1 MLGDM
6 PNTNTLRVLVT
17 GFEPFGGEPVNPS
30 MQAVLG
36 LAADPPPGIVLCTEI
51 LPVSQVRT
59 PPALR
64 AAVAR
69 DRPDVVIATGEASGR
84 AEVSVERVGINVD
97 DFRIADN
104 DGMQPVDVPAVEGG
118 PAAYFATIPVKAVTA
133 ALRAAGVPVHV
144 SNTAGTHL
152 CNHTLYLLGHLA
164 ATEYPGMR
172 VGFLHLPALP
182 EQAARHPGQPSMAT
196 ATMVA
201 ALRAAIAA
209 VVANATDL
217 RVTEGATH

>member
-1 MLGDM
+1 M
-6 PNTNTLRVLVT
+6 PNTNALRVLVT

-36 LAADPPPGIVLCTEI
+36 LAANPPPGVLLTTEI
-51 LPVSQVRT
+51 LPVSHSRT
-59 PPALR
+59 PAALR

-69 DRPDVVIATGEASGR
+69 HRPDVVIATGQAGGR
-84 AEVSVERVGINVD
+84 AEVTVERLGINVN

-104 DGMQPVDVPAVEGG
+104 DGTQPVDVPVIEGG
-118 PAAYFATIPVKAVTA
+118 PAAYFATIPVKAVAA
-133 ALRAAGVPVHV
+133 ALRAAGVPAQV

-164 ATEYPGMR
+164 ATAYPGMR
-172 VGFLHLPALP
+172 GGFLHVPWLP
-182 EQAARHPGQPSMAT
+182 EQVVRHPGQPSMAT
-196 ATMVA
+196 ATLVT

-209 VVANATDL
+209 ICATTGADL
-217 RVTEGATH
+217 AITEGATH